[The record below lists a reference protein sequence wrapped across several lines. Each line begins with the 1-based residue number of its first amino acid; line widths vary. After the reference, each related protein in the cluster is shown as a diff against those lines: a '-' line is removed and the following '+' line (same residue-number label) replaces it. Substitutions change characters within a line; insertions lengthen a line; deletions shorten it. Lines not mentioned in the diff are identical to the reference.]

1 MNYAGIVVSFKKL
14 ATEFKVKISMR
25 ERNCVKISMRERI
38 QFPDCQCE
46 FLNNLVGGD

>member
-25 ERNCVKISMRERI
+25 ERI